1 MHPRRGEVWWVSFDP
16 SVGGEIR
23 KTRPAI
29 VLSNN
34 AANTALNRVIVVP
47 LTSQTERLYPGEA
60 MVMLNGEQSKA
71 KADQIATASK
81 QRLRSKAGSLSSA
94 DLAAVEKAV
103 LLQLGIRR
111 YAAQFTLTAPGPA
124 RTLPPPA
131 TIVPRPWRAPADGTR
146 IPPPSGFPSNS

>member
-34 AANTALNRVIVVP
+34 AANAALNRVIVVP
-47 LTSQTERLYPGEA
+47 LSSQTAKLYPGEA
-60 MVMLNGEQSKA
+60 VVTLNGEQSKA

-81 QRLRSKAGSLSSA
+81 QRLRNKAGSLSAA

-103 LLQLGIRR
+103 LVQLGIRR
-111 YAAQFTLTAPGPA
+111 
-124 RTLPPPA
+124 
-131 TIVPRPWRAPADGTR
+131 
-146 IPPPSGFPSNS
+146 

>member
-23 KTRPAI
+23 KTRPAL

-34 AANTALNRVIVVP
+34 AANAALNRVIVIP
-47 LTSQTERLYPGEA
+47 LTSQTEKVYPGEA
-60 MVMLNGEQSKA
+60 MITLNGQQSKA

-81 QRLRSKAGSLSSA
+81 QRLRSKVGSLSSS

-103 LLQLGIRR
+103 LLQLGIRH
-111 YAAQFTLTAPGPA
+111 
-124 RTLPPPA
+124 
-131 TIVPRPWRAPADGTR
+131 
-146 IPPPSGFPSNS
+146 

>member
-1 MHPRRGEVWWVSFDP
+1 MHPRRGEVWWVSFDT

-34 AANTALNRVIVVP
+34 AANAALNRVIVVP
-47 LTSQTERLYPGEA
+47 LTSQTEKLYPGEA

-81 QRLRSKAGSLSSA
+81 QGLRSKAGSLSSA

-111 YAAQFTLTAPGPA
+111 
-124 RTLPPPA
+124 
-131 TIVPRPWRAPADGTR
+131 
-146 IPPPSGFPSNS
+146 

>member
-1 MHPRRGEVWWVSFDP
+1 MHPRRGEVWWVSFDT

-34 AANTALNRVIVVP
+34 AANAALNRVIVVP
-47 LTSQTERLYPGEA
+47 LTSQTEKVYPGEA
-60 MVMLNGEQSKA
+60 LVTVSGEQSKA

-81 QRLRSKAGSLSSA
+81 QRLRRKLGSLTSA

-103 LLQLGIRR
+103 LLQLGIRH
-111 YAAQFTLTAPGPA
+111 
-124 RTLPPPA
+124 
-131 TIVPRPWRAPADGTR
+131 
-146 IPPPSGFPSNS
+146 